1 MTTTTPSRLSALFA
15 SGENLLRV
23 SLRLDAVVT
32 TVNGIAYLALA
43 QPLERLLGLDAG
55 VSLAIGAFLT
65 AYGLAVALVGRSS
78 PVNRAAASVVAIG
91 NTAWVVVSLAALS
104 TGVLGLT
111 TVGAVWAVMQSVT
124 VGGFAALQYLGLRR
138 SN

>member
-1 MTTTTPSRLSALFA
+1 MTTTAPSRLSALFA

-43 QPLERLLGLDAG
+43 GPLERLLGLDAG
-55 VSLAIGAFLT
+55 VGLAIGAFLT
-65 AYGLAVALVGRSS
+65 AYGLAVAFVGRSS
-78 PVNRAAASVVAIG
+78 PVNRAAASAVAIG
-91 NTAWVVVSLAALS
+91 NTAWVVAGLAALA
-104 TGVLGLT
+104 TGALGLT
-111 TVGAVWAVMQSVT
+111 TVGAVWAVLQSVT

-138 SN
+138 SH

>member
-1 MTTTTPSRLSALFA
+1 MTTTAPSRLSALFA

-55 VSLAIGAFLT
+55 VGLAIGAFLT
-65 AYGLAVALVGRSS
+65 AYGLAVAFVGRSS

-91 NTAWVVVSLAALS
+91 NTAWVVASLAALS
-104 TGVLGLT
+104 TGTLGLT
-111 TVGAVWAVMQSVT
+111 TAGAVWAVMQSVT
-124 VGGFAALQYLGLRR
+124 VGGFAALQFLGLRR